1 MEKFMRTELLIG
13 KENLKKIQ
21 ELKIAIF
28 GIGGVGSYVA
38 EGIAR
43 LGVTNIV
50 LIDKDKIDISNINRQ
65 IHATT
70 KTIGKSKV
78 EEMKKRILEINPEA
92 NVVIYKN
99 IYNKETAEE
108 LLQGNYDYV
117 IDAID
122 MVTSKID
129 LIKRCKEKNIKIIS
143 SMGTGNKLDPTK
155 LEICDI
161 YKTSVCPLARV
172 MRRELKKN
180 GIKKLKVLYSKE
192 EVIKTNNDGIIG
204 SCSFVPSVGGLII
217 VSEIVKQIMNEKKN
231 DKL

>member
-1 MEKFMRTELLIG
+1 MRTELLIG